1 MAAKKTKAKTTAK
14 KVKKSAA
21 PAKAEAQ
28 EPEIVN
34 PLANMRKEMESLFD
48 RYFGEWPSLR
58 MPDIHWPE
66 MEPFRSLD
74 LRDRLGKWSKG
85 VRVDISEGDDAYTV
99 TAEIPGMDEKDVE
112 VSLVEKMLTISGQ
125 KEAEHEESKKD
136 YHLQERHF
144 GSFRR
149 SFQVPDDVDT
159 GKISANFAKGIL
171 TIDMPKTRRAKTKKR
186 VISVKGN

>member
-1 MAAKKTKAKTTAK
+1 MAAKKTKATTTAK
-14 KVKKSAA
+14 KVKKAAA

-28 EPEIVN
+28 ESEMVN
-34 PLANMRKEMESLFD
+34 PLANMRKEMEGLFD

-74 LRDRLGKWSKG
+74 LRDRLGKLGKG
-85 VRVDISEGDDAYTV
+85 VRVDVAESDDAYTV

-125 KEAEHEESKKD
+125 KEEEHKESKKD

-149 SFQVPDDVDT
+149 SFQVPDDVDS

-171 TIDMPKTRRAKTKKR
+171 TIDMPKTRRAKSKKR
-186 VISVKGN
+186 VIAVKGS

>member
-1 MAAKKTKAKTTAK
+1 MAAKKTKGKATAK
-14 KVKKSAA
+14 KVKKATA
-21 PAKAEAQ
+21 PARTGAQ
-28 EPEIVN
+28 EPEVVN
-34 PLANMRKEMESLFD
+34 PLANMRREMESIFD

-74 LRDRLGKWSKG
+74 LRERLGKWSKG
-85 VRVDISEGDDAYTV
+85 VRVDIAEGDDAYTV

-125 KEAEHEESKKD
+125 KEEEHKESKKD

-171 TIDMPKTRRAKTKKR
+171 TIDMPKTRRAKSKRR
-186 VISVKGN
+186 VIAVKGD

>member
-21 PAKAEAQ
+21 PAKTEA
-28 EPEIVN
+28 PESEMVN

-74 LRDRLGKWSKG
+74 LRERLGKLGKG
-85 VRVDISEGDDAYTV
+85 VRVDIAESDDAYTV
-99 TAEIPGMDEKDVE
+99 TAEIPGMDEQDVE

-125 KEAEHEESKKD
+125 KEEEHKESKKD

-159 GKISANFAKGIL
+159 GKISANFTKGIL

-186 VISVKGN
+186 VIAVKGN